1 MKVLTTGANG
11 QLGRAIY
18 GILKTENVTLV
29 STDYVIPEMET
40 LFPIQFL
47 DITDEDAVMELIQRE
62 KPDIIINCAAH
73 TQVDLCET
81 EEEKAYQI
89 NAAGPRNLAKA
100 ARSVDAKLVQVST
113 DYVFEGN
120 GQKPYVE
127 SDPTNPVSAY
137 GRTKLAGEEAVQKEW
152 DKVFIVRTAWLY
164 GDGKNFVK
172 TMLNLSENYKEI
184 RVVNDQYGTPTTA
197 LELAKMIWFIVQ
209 TERYGIYHATCEGST
224 SWYEFA
230 KEIFK
235 AFGKEVTVH
244 PVTTAEYN
252 AKAARPA
259 YSVLENH
266 KLNTETEYRMKDWQ
280 AALNDYVAWSINKG
294 GC

>member
-18 GILKTENVTLV
+18 EILKKEDVILV
-29 STDYVIPEMET
+29 STDYVVPEMET
-40 LFPIQFL
+40 LFPIQSL
-47 DITDEDAVMELIQRE
+47 NITDENAVMELIQKE

-73 TQVDLCET
+73 TQVDLCEI

-89 NAAGPRNLAKA
+89 NAVGPLNLAKA
-100 ARSVDAKLVQVST
+100 AKSVDAKLVQVST

-127 SDPTNPVSAY
+127 TDQTNPVSAY
-137 GRTKLAGEEAVQKEW
+137 GRTKLAGEQEVQKEW
-152 DKVFIVRTAWLY
+152 NKVFIVRTAWLY
-164 GDGKNFVK
+164 GDGKNFVR
-172 TMLNLSENYKEI
+172 TMLNLAENYKEL

-197 LELAKMIWFIVQ
+197 FELAKMIWFIVQ

-235 AFGKEVTVH
+235 VFGKDVAVH

-280 AALNDYVAWSINKG
+280 AALDDYVTWSRNKG

>member
-18 GILKTENVTLV
+18 EILKKEDVILV
-29 STDYVIPEMET
+29 STDYVVPEMET
-40 LFPIQFL
+40 LFPIQSL
-47 DITDEDAVMELIQRE
+47 NITDENAVMELIQKE

-73 TQVDLCET
+73 TQVDLCEI
-81 EEEKAYQI
+81 EEEKAYRI
-89 NAAGPRNLAKA
+89 NAVGPLNLAKA
-100 ARSVDAKLVQVST
+100 AKSVDAKLVQVST

-127 SDPTNPVSAY
+127 TDQTNPVSAY
-137 GRTKLAGEEAVQKEW
+137 GRTKLAGEQEVQKEW
-152 DKVFIVRTAWLY
+152 NKVFIVRTAWLY
-164 GDGKNFVK
+164 GDGKNFVR
-172 TMLNLSENYKEI
+172 TMLNLAENYKEL

-197 LELAKMIWFIVQ
+197 FELAKMIWFIAQ

-235 AFGKEVTVH
+235 VFGKDVAVH

-280 AALNDYVAWSINKG
+280 AALDDYVTWSRNKG